1 MVISVEVTDY
11 YNVQRKIER
20 GGAGGKE
27 REKFSTLHIFFDN
40 LYNLHCIL
48 QYKNDTIK
56 FTPKV
61 ALRHAIL
68 YMIYAYNLLFACKQ
82 CRESR
87 NGILGIG
94 SRWESE
100 KYYLHRGWG
109 SRFFSYPKHP
119 DHLWAHPASYS
130 MQRRGSIPE
139 GNANGALANQ

>member
-1 MVISVEVTDY
+1 VVISVEITDYY

-40 LYNLHCIL
+40 LYNSHCIL

-68 YMIYAYNLLFACKQ
+68 NMIHAYNLLFACKQ
-82 CRESR
+82 CRGSR
-87 NGILGIG
+87 NGIL
-94 SRWESE
+94 
-100 KYYLHRGWG
+100 G

-119 DHLWAHPASYS
+119 DHLCGPPSFLFNAKKGLYP
-130 MQRRGSIPE
+130 RR
-139 GNANGALANQ
+139 